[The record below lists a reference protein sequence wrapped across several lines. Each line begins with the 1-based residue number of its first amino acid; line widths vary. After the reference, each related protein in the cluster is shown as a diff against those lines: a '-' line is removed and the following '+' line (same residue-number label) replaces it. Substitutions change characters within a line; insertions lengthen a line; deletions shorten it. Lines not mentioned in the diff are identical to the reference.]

1 MSETTANSMSLD
13 EAISLLKTAVKWS
26 EVKNQKHI
34 DLTLCV
40 AHERPKFQRAL
51 AITSIE
57 VEKGTLT
64 QDQLKS
70 RLGLD

>member
-1 MSETTANSMSLD
+1 MTLD
-13 EAISLLKTAVKWS
+13 DAVTLLKKAVKYS

-34 DLTLCV
+34 DLSICV
-40 AHERPKFQRAL
+40 AEERPLLQKAL
-51 AITSIE
+51 IITNIE

-64 QDQLKS
+64 QDELKA

>member
-1 MSETTANSMSLD
+1 MPTTLTFD
-13 EAISLLKTAVKWS
+13 ESIALLKNVVKYS

-34 DLTLCV
+34 DLSVCV
-40 AHERPKFQRAL
+40 AEDRPRYQRAL
-51 AITSIE
+51 VVVNLE

-70 RLGLD
+70 KLGLD

>member
-1 MSETTANSMSLD
+1 MTLD
-13 EAISLLKTAVKWS
+13 DAIILLRKAVKYS

-34 DLTLCV
+34 DLSVCI
-40 AHERPKFQRAL
+40 AEERPLLQKAL
-51 AITSIE
+51 VIANVE

-64 QDQLKS
+64 QDELKA